1 MDILTILKDFG
12 FPAFVAIFVL
22 CRLEP
27 AVKKLD
33 QSISSL
39 AVIVA
44 KSNGMKNRDVR
55 EIVDAVARNKGRRRI
70 ADRLGYNEEVSGGG
84 NNG

>member
-1 MDILTILKDFG
+1 MDWLEIVKDFG

-33 QSISSL
+33 ASISGL
-39 AVIVA
+39 TVIVA
-44 KSNGMKNRDVR
+44 KANGMKDV
-55 EIVDAVARNKGRRRI
+55 EIAAIVAAVATESKKQRRI
-70 ADRLGYNEEVSGGG
+70 FSGIAPKKGKPAS
-84 NNG
+84 

>member
-1 MDILTILKDFG
+1 MDVLAILKDFG
-12 FPAFVAIFVL
+12 FPVFVAVFVL

-27 AVKKLD
+27 AVKRLD
-33 QSISSL
+33 QSISAL

-55 EIVDAVARNKGRRRI
+55 EIVDAVAKNSDKRRLT
-70 ADRLGYNEEVSGGG
+70 DRLGYNDSDSGGG
-84 NNG
+84 IK